1 MAGTLSLDVVVVAS
15 PTQVSSRLGDD
26 AVILELEKGAYFGL
40 EAVGSRI
47 WELLAQP
54 RMVSEIRDTI
64 VGEFD
69 VESDRCA
76 ADLLALL
83 TQMADK
89 GLIQVGSAPAP

>member
-1 MAGTLSLDVVVVAS
+1 MAAITVDDVVVAS
-15 PTQVSSRLGDD
+15 PNQVSSRLGDD

-54 RMVSEIRDTI
+54 RAVSEIRDTI
-64 VGEFD
+64 VQEFD

-76 ADLLALL
+76 ADLLSLL
-83 TQMADK
+83 TRMADK

>member
-1 MAGTLSLDVVVVAS
+1 MAAITLDVVVVAS
-15 PTQVSSRLGDD
+15 PNQVSSRLGDD

-40 EAVGSRI
+40 ESVGSRI

-54 RMVSEIRDTI
+54 RPVSEIRDTI
-64 VGEFD
+64 VGEFE
-69 VESDRCA
+69 VEPDRCA